1 MKLVIFI
8 LFILF
13 FVNPSISYAQNVSL
27 EGNWSGG
34 GYLKP
39 NNGEREIVRCRV
51 KYIKYTEKLY
61 EADGKCA
68 HTSGTIYQSGQL
80 TRVSATRF
88 AGDLFNSQY
97 KVSGKV
103 RVVIKGKKQTVTF
116 LSSKGSGKLSLRK
129 K

>member
-1 MKLVIFI
+1 MKLIVSIIAIFI
-8 LFILF
+8 FI
-13 FVNPSISYAQNVSL
+13 NPTNSNAQNVSL
-27 EGNWSGG
+27 EGVWSGG

-39 NNGEREIVRCRV
+39 NDGEREIVRCRV

-68 HTSGTIYQSGQL
+68 HTSGAIYQSGQL

-103 RVVIKGKKQTVTF
+103 RVVIKGNKQTVTF
-116 LSSKGSGKLSLRK
+116 LSSKGTGKLSLRK